1 MYILKLGLSCLLW
14 LMGMSLAIAD
24 ELLIGAAAGYKKPLE
39 SLFAD
44 FSSQRSDVKVK
55 RFYGNV
61 TQVLKQAEADGRV
74 DLVVGDEKFINKSA
88 LPTHQRIKLGSG
100 KLVVAYRQG
109 IQLSNLSQ
117 LKALRV
123 AVPDAKQAIFGQ
135 AAAEVIEK
143 KGLALPNLK
152 IVSSIPQVAAYVSSG
167 EVDAGFLNLTEALA
181 LGDKIGGY
189 WLLNPADY
197 TPIVIQAALLTA
209 SPDADLAALADF
221 LASQPAQQKLR
232 DAGL

>member
-1 MYILKLGLSCLLW
+1 MLKQWVLILFGLITFSQAL
-14 LMGMSLAIAD
+14 AD
-24 ELLIGAAAGYKKPLE
+24 ELLVGAAAGYKKPLE

-44 FSSQRSDVKVK
+44 FSSQRSDIKVK

-74 DLVVGDEKFINKSA
+74 DLVVGDEKFINKSG
-88 LPTHQRIKLGSG
+88 LPTHQRILLGSG
-100 KLVVAYRQG
+100 QLVIAYRRGVTVSQA
-109 IQLSNLSQ
+109 SQ
-117 LKALRV
+117 LQTLRV
-123 AVPDAKQAIFGQ
+123 ATPDVKQAIFGQ
-135 AAAEVIEK
+135 AAAEWLDK
-143 KGLALPNLK
+143 QGLSLSGLK
-152 IVSSIPQVAAYVSSG
+152 TVSSIPQVAAYVSSG

-221 LASQPAQQKLR
+221 LASQPAQQKLH